1 MTRDDLLRFICED
14 AGLDPADIDETT
26 PLFSSGLI
34 DSFTVTSLIAYI
46 EDETGAE
53 IEQSSVTL
61 ENFDTVAGMMR
72 FLETRDAD

>member
-1 MTRDDLLRFICED
+1 MTKDDLLRFICED
-14 AGLDPADIDETT
+14 AGLDRAEIDETT

-46 EDETGAE
+46 EDETDTT
-53 IEQSSVTL
+53 IEQSQVTL

-72 FLETRDAD
+72 FLESKDAD